1 MATWLCRP
9 VILLL
14 SLSVLAELLDNDD
27 WLSADLVDRLSTP
40 IQFMSLA
47 EKRTKQMKGM
57 GFDETDI
64 SDEAVT
70 SSASMKQH
78 PKPEQ
83 TPPTTLPTAAGA
95 ANGKTATP
103 TTSQPRAPTP
113 SSSHQVS
120 VATDKKEKKGN
131 IHH

>member
-1 MATWLCRP
+1 MKICHET
-9 VILLL
+9 V
-14 SLSVLAELLDNDD
+14 
-27 WLSADLVDRLSTP
+27 ADLVDRLSTP

-64 SDEAVT
+64 SDEALT
-70 SSASMKQH
+70 SSSSSSTKQQ

-83 TPPTTLPTAAGA
+83 VPALPAAST

-103 TTSQPRAPTP
+103 TTSQSRAGAVPTAAA
-113 SSSHQVS
+113 SQQVS
-120 VATDKKEKKGN
+120 APVDKKDKKGAGKF
-131 IHH
+131 H